1 MSLNKTYDPEQLRA
15 INASGGYYLVLA
27 PPGCGKTDILSERI
41 ARAKEQ
47 GVDFEDMLCLT
58 FTNRAAR
65 GMRDRIRQRVNE
77 DASTVFVGNVHR
89 FCSSFLFSNS
99 LISES
104 TAIIDEEE
112 TADILSSL
120 DEHYF
125 VARGGGYDKNKVQLV
140 DNIDAYISQRELG
153 HPATAIYL
161 PREYEVYY
169 EAARDAAFD
178 PDRVD
183 GPYETTVR
191 FALQYRRY
199 KQERGLISF
208 SDILVQAYE
217 ALRNDHDRHF
227 KRYRWIQV
235 DEVQD
240 LNALQT
246 AIIDELTDTTA
257 DFTAMYLGDEQQA
270 IFSFLGAKL
279 GQLELLKKRCAGH
292 VMTLGTNYRSPDY
305 LLEVFNTYAV
315 KELGVAPTLLPES
328 IHSAERDKWSL
339 ILTSNASTDVE
350 EERLDR
356 AVRHYLNYEGER
368 VAVLVPTNAAAD
380 RVSEKL
386 AKKGIA
392 HFKISGTDLFKTAD
406 FKTFAA
412 LFSVAVADFNHLAW
426 SRLLYGIDA
435 FSSGTRARNFL
446 THLKRRMMSPA
457 DLFTSETYVAQF
469 CSTYEQREMVFFD
482 TETTGLNVLEDDIV
496 QIAAF
501 KVRGGERVEGSD
513 FNLLLHTDR
522 EIPRKLGIIDNPLIE
537 AYATAPHVSR
547 EEGLQRF
554 LDYIGDCP
562 VLGHNV
568 GFDYRILQNNVRR
581 TLHRAVEFETY
592 DSLRL
597 ARLVCPGMRMYKLA
611 YLLQELGLE
620 GQNSHLADEDIA
632 ATKAVVDYCYH
643 KAVPMLAEQRDF
655 LARPRVQTIKERAA
669 VLAPFFKQ
677 LEAAF
682 ALPASSAP
690 MDNAATDNVA
700 TEEGFGV
707 ADVLQATYEA
717 LRKAKLVDDMGPKF
731 QTFLRYAR
739 SEWDDAST
747 AEHET
752 LFDRLARHTTDM
764 AASLNEGDLVSS
776 GDLIDERVFIMTIFK
791 GKGLE
796 FDNVILLEA
805 NDGTYPFFTVNN
817 VLGSPQ
823 RYTPEQVS
831 FARQERMEDA
841 RKFYVALTRAKK
853 RLCVSY
859 AFKNSY
865 GRVTKLT
872 PFMKHIRQYF
882 YGGNQ

>member
-1 MSLNKTYDPEQLRA
+1 MSSNKTYDAEQLQA
-15 INASGGYYLVLA
+15 INACGGYYLVLA

-65 GMRDRIRQRVNE
+65 GMRDRVRQRVGE
-77 DASTVFVGNVHR
+77 DASDVFVGNVHR
-89 FCSSFLFSNS
+89 FCSTFLFSNA
-99 LISES
+99 LVSES
-104 TAIIDEEE
+104 TSIIDEEE
-112 TADILSSL
+112 TADILYGF
-120 DEHYF
+120 DEQYF
-125 VARGGGYDKNKVQLV
+125 VARGGGFDKNKVQLV

-153 HPATAIYL
+153 HPASAIYL
-161 PREYEVYY
+161 PHEYEVHY
-169 EAARDAAFD
+169 EAAREAQFD
-178 PDRVD
+178 PDRVES
-183 GPYETTVR
+183 PYDAVR
-191 FALQYRRY
+191 YALMYRRY
-199 KQERGLISF
+199 KRERGLISF
-208 SDILVQAYE
+208 SDILVRAYD
-217 ALRNDHDRHF
+217 ALRNDPERRF
-227 KRYRWIQV
+227 KRYPWIQV

-246 AIIDELTDTTA
+246 AIIDELLDTTA

-292 VMTLGTNYRSPDY
+292 ILTLGTNYRSPDY
-305 LLEVFNTYAV
+305 LLDVFNAYAV
-315 KELGVAPTLLPES
+315 KELGVAPTLLPDS
-328 IHSAERDKWSL
+328 IHTAERDRLSL
-339 ILTSNASTDVE
+339 VLTSNASTE
-350 EERLDR
+350 EEEARLDR
-356 AVRHYLNYEGER
+356 AVQYYLDFEGER

-386 AKKGIA
+386 ALKGIP
-392 HFKISGTDLFKTAD
+392 HFKISGTDLFKTKD

-426 SRLLYGIDA
+426 SRLLYGIGA
-435 FSSGTRARNFL
+435 FSSGARARNFL

-457 DLFTSETYVAQF
+457 DLFTDETYLARFAAV
-469 CSTYEQREMVFFD
+469 YEQREMVFFD

-501 KVRGGERVEGSD
+501 KVRGGDRVAGSD
-513 FNLLLHTDR
+513 FNILLHTDR
-522 EIPRKLGIIDNPLIE
+522 EIPKKLGVIDNPLIA
-537 AYATAPHVSR
+537 AYATTLHVSR
-547 EEGLQRF
+547 EEGLQSF

-568 GFDYRILQNNVRR
+568 GFDYRILQNNVQR
-581 TLHRAVEFETY
+581 TLHRSLTLETY

-597 ARLVCPGMRMYKLA
+597 ARLVCPGLRMYKLA
-611 YLLQELGLE
+611 FLLEELGLE

-632 ATKAVVDYCYH
+632 ATKAVVDYCCE
-643 KAVPMLAEQRDF
+643 KLQPMLAEQRDF
-655 LARPRVQTIKERAA
+655 LSRDRVRAIKERAE

-682 ALPASSAP
+682 ALPADA
-690 MDNAATDNVA
+690 
-700 TEEGFGV
+700 EGFGI

-717 LRKAKLVDDMGPKF
+717 LRKEKIIGDMGEKF

-739 SEWDDAST
+739 SEWDDPNVAV
-747 AEHET
+747 HET
-752 LFDRLARHTTDM
+752 LLDRLLRHATDM
-764 AASLNEGDLVSS
+764 AASLNEGDLVTS

-796 FDNVILLEA
+796 FDNVIILEA
-805 NDGTYPFFTVNN
+805 NDGTYPFFTVNKI
-817 VLGSPQ
+817 LSSPQ
-823 RYTPEQVS
+823 TYSPEEVS

-865 GRVTKLT
+865 GRLTKLT
-872 PFMKHIRQYF
+872 PFMKHIKKYF
-882 YGGNQ
+882 YGGSR